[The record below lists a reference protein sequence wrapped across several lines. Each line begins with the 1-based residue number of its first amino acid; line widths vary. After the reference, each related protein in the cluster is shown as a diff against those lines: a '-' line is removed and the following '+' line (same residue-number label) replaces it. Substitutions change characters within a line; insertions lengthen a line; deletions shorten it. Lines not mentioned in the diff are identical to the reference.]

1 MLRRKIPWT
10 SQPQYP
16 VGIDRTN
23 PYARYF
29 SAFLYPAGS
38 TFHDACQS
46 ELRTGTPT
54 SVSSSVSSVGKVL
67 QFDGSASKINYGD
80 VSLVDFTA
88 GYSIFVL
95 FCPEMQGGAR
105 REQLVAKDNSTG
117 RQFTV
122 ELNPQGISGTGAGQ
136 TASIGHTRF
145 VTGSTYY
152 QKYTAANTVTNG
164 QWYSLLVGSTDGS
177 TDIIGFLNASSLPL
191 TLDGTG
197 STTGAL
203 QNTTTPLII
212 GARDYVGYE
221 DFFGGKIAA
230 VAILKTPPSL
240 DIAQKLYRNP
250 WQFLAPQ
257 ERKIFVSVAGSG
269 LNITTILATADASG
283 FTANVDRQL
292 AITTSLGTATASGFT
307 ANIDRQLAISA
318 TLATASADG
327 FVSNIDRQLSITTTL
342 ATATASGFT
351 ANVSSDL
358 NVTTTLATATASGF
372 SANVDRQL
380 FIVTTLATATASGFD
395 ASIALGGGLNIAAT
409 HAVATASGFDAS
421 ITISSAQGSGWETY
435 VAPIRK
441 KTVKQFK
448 EEFNN
453 LTYFELE
460 EKEDE
465 VKSEIRLVEQDIRL
479 NEDLGLDNLILK
491 LKLALKI
498 QKAKLQAIKSVKQEK
513 IQEAQ
518 VQQIQH
524 EAIPI
529 EYTQDIDIIHEDE
542 NIDADLSYIA
552 AILRMKYFN

>member
-1 MLRRKIPWT
+1 MIRRKIPWT
-10 SQPQYP
+10 SQPQSP
-16 VGIDRTN
+16 VEIDRSKIPFRLSALVLGSCPINLATGASFALNAVVPSIASVGRILRAPGPRAQTSGFITLDRNPPTGGLTVIAIASRRTSYSANSVDFLASTTN
-23 PYARYF
+23 PSLIPGF
-29 SAFLYPAGS
+29 SIDLSNSWDTGHENKLRGFGSLYLDG
-38 TFHDACQS
+38 
-46 ELRTGTPT
+46 
-54 SVSSSVSSVGKVL
+54 VL
-67 QFDGSASKINYGD
+67 QATGRSDAALNNGQFYNIVCRTSTY
-80 VSLVDFTA
+80 TA
-88 GYSIFVL
+88 GDALDFMGAYTNAYWTSEIDCAL
-95 FCPEMQGGAR
+95 FCVIEGDIGDNLAR
-105 REQLVAKDNSTG
+105 E
-117 RQFTV
+117 
-122 ELNPQGISGTGAGQ
+122 IS
-136 TASIGHTRF
+136 
-145 VTGSTYY
+145 
-152 QKYTAANTVTNG
+152 
-164 QWYSLLVGSTDGS
+164 
-177 TDIIGFLNASSLPL
+177 
-191 TLDGTG
+191 
-197 STTGAL
+197 
-203 QNTTTPLII
+203 
-212 GARDYVGYE
+212 
-221 DFFGGKIAA
+221 
-230 VAILKTPPSL
+230 
-240 DIAQKLYRNP
+240 RNP
-250 WQFLAPQ
+250 WLLFAPQ
-257 ERKIFVSVAGSG
+257 ERRVFVSVAGGG

-292 AITTSLGTATASGFT
+292 AITASLGTATASGFT

-318 TLATASADG
+318 TLATASADA
-327 FVSNIDRQLSITTTL
+327 FSANADRQLSIIATL

-380 FIVTTLATATASGFD
+380 SIVTILATATASGFD
-395 ASIALGGGLNIAAT
+395 ASIALGGGLNITAT

-421 ITISSAQGSGWETY
+421 ITISTPQGSGWETY

-518 VQQIQH
+518 VQQIQY

>member
-1 MLRRKIPWT
+1 MIRRKIPWT
-10 SQPQYP
+10 SQPQSP
-16 VGIDRTN
+16 VGIDRSLIPFRLSTLIIGSELFN
-23 PYARYF
+23 RATSTPVTLGSGVSRIYT
-29 SAFLYPAGS
+29 SAGS
-38 TFHDACQS
+38 VLTTSSRGAVDNYIHLDRSPPSGGLTVIAIARRHSSYGSGAIDFLWNTNNSSYTIGANINLSNAWAGAGNENKLGGFGSLYLDGVKQAGGASDVALVNNQYYNIVC
-46 ELRTGTPT
+46 RT
-54 SVSSSVSSVGKVL
+54 SS
-67 QFDGSASKINYGD
+67 Y
-80 VSLVDFTA
+80 TA
-88 GYSIFVL
+88 GA
-95 FCPEMQGGAR
+95 EA
-105 REQLVAKDNSTG
+105 
-117 RQFTV
+117 
-122 ELNPQGISGTGAGQ
+122 
-136 TASIGHTRF
+136 
-145 VTGSTYY
+145 TYLG
-152 QKYTAANTVTNG
+152 ANTNA
-164 QWYSLLVGSTDGS
+164 LFS
-177 TDIIGFLNASSLPL
+177 TDIDCALLCVIEGDIGDSL
-191 TLDGTG
+191 
-197 STTGAL
+197 
-203 QNTTTPLII
+203 
-212 GARDYVGYE
+212 ARE
-221 DFFGGKIAA
+221 I
-230 VAILKTPPSL
+230 S
-240 DIAQKLYRNP
+240 RNP
-250 WQFLAPQ
+250 WRLFAPQ
-257 ERKIFVSVAGSG
+257 ERKVFGSGASGG

-283 FTANVDRQL
+283 FAASVDRQL
-292 AITTSLGTATASGFT
+292 AITASLGTATASGFT

-327 FVSNIDRQLSITTTL
+327 FVSNIDRQLSIIATL

-380 FIVTTLATATASGFD
+380 SIVTTLATATASGFD
-395 ASIALGGGLNIAAT
+395 ASIALGGGLNITAT

-421 ITISSAQGSGWETY
+421 ITISTPQGSGWETY

>member
-1 MLRRKIPWT
+1 MIRRKIPWT

-16 VGIDRTN
+16 VGLDRTN

-29 SAFLYPAGS
+29 SAFLYPIGG
-38 TFHDACQS
+38 TFHDACQG
-46 ELRTGTPT
+46 ELHTGTPT

-67 QFDGSASKINYGD
+67 QFDGSTSKINYGD
-80 VSLVDFTA
+80 VSLVDFTS
-88 GYSIFVL
+88 GYSVFVL
-95 FCPEMQGGAR
+95 FCPEMQTGTR
-105 REQLVAKDNSTG
+105 REMLVAKDNAAG

-122 ELNPQGISGTGAGQ
+122 ELNPYASSGSSDGQ
-136 TASIGHTRF
+136 LRSIGHTRF
-145 VTGSTYY
+145 VTNTTYY

-164 QWYSLLVGSTDGS
+164 QWYSLLLGSTDGS
-177 TDIIGFLNASSLPL
+177 TDIIGFLNGSSLSL
-191 TLDGTG
+191 VNG
-197 STTGAL
+197 SGLATGAI

-221 DFFGGKIAA
+221 DYFGGKIAV

-240 DIAQKLYRNP
+240 NLAQNLYQNP

-257 ERKIFVSVAGSG
+257 ERKIFVSVAGGG

-292 AITTSLGTATASGFT
+292 AITASLGTATASGFT

-318 TLATASADG
+318 TLATASADA
-327 FVSNIDRQLSITTTL
+327 FSANADRQLSIIATL

-380 FIVTTLATATASGFD
+380 SIVTILATATASGFD
-395 ASIALGGGLNIAAT
+395 ASIALGGGLNITAT

-421 ITISSAQGSGWETY
+421 ITISTPQGSGWETY

-448 EEFNN
+448 EEFND